1 MRPLPSEHRRQ
12 KEIGRNGGMKLIVM
26 AFDGREKLSL
36 HRAPGDAM
44 LVSLEGEANIVYEG
58 TAHIMKAGDMIY
70 FEKGAF
76 ILWKRGKNENGP
88 SAYGEI
94 TL

>member
-1 MRPLPSEHRRQ
+1 
-12 KEIGRNGGMKLIVM
+12 MKLIVM
-26 AFDGREKLSL
+26 AFDGGEKFSL

-44 LVSLEGEANIVYEG
+44 LVSLEGEPNVVYEE
-58 TAHIMKAGDMIY
+58 TAHILKAGDMIY

>member
-1 MRPLPSEHRRQ
+1 MRPLPSEHRPQ
-12 KEIGRNGGMKLIVM
+12 KEIARKGGMKLIVM
-26 AFDGREKLSL
+26 AFDGGEKFSP

-44 LVSLEGEANIVYEG
+44 LVSLEGEANVVCEG
-58 TAHIMKAGDMIY
+58 TAHVLKAGDMIY